1 MLKKTFAALAVAGL
15 LVLGAASA
23 ASAATYPVDNGTGS
37 GSAVLAPGASTP
49 ITISGLEGYDQVI
62 FTSTGGTLSSIV
74 MAAAGSSVTKPVVNG
89 SATANFVAN
98 TPGSFTINVTAPDGT
113 PLGSTTVTVAAPGTT
128 APGAGGGLPATGGT
142 VPAAAVW
149 LGVGAIGIG
158 GIAVAAAV
166 ARRRAAANR

>member
-23 ASAATYPVDNGTGS
+23 ATAADYPVEVVTSAGSAAVVPGT
-37 GSAVLAPGASTP
+37 PTT
-49 ITISGLEGYDQVI
+49 ITINNLEGYDEVT
-62 FTSTGGTLSSIV
+62 FSTTGGTLSSIV
-74 MAAAGSSVTKPVVNG
+74 VAATGSSVNKPVVNG
-89 SATANFVAN
+89 SASAKFVSNSA
-98 TPGSFTINVTAPDGT
+98 GSFTVTVSSGGT
-113 PLGSTTVTVAAPGTT
+113 VLGSTTVTVAAAGT
-128 APGAGGGLPATGGT
+128 PGAGGGLPATGGT